1 MGPMPGGCAGGS
13 IVQTH
18 EVHQLLPEGTR
29 LQQGRSC
36 GVYPLWYGV
45 PGGSAMLPGVVAC
58 AKRVAYSLTIHNSP
72 LRCRTRIRGSTCRWA
87 QGRSGRI
94 LAGTASPGFHVD
106 FDILKWFDMIW
117 HLTWV
122 YHVIHTDDTETS
134 SSGLFG
140 VVRALIGPR

>member
-1 MGPMPGGCAGGS
+1 MNPMPGGCAGGS

-29 LQQGRSC
+29 LHQGRSC

-72 LRCRTRIRGSTCRWA
+72 LRRRTRIRGSTCR
-87 QGRSGRI
+87 
-94 LAGTASPGFHVD
+94 
-106 FDILKWFDMIW
+106 
-117 HLTWV
+117 
-122 YHVIHTDDTETS
+122 
-134 SSGLFG
+134 
-140 VVRALIGPR
+140 